1 MQSDRASFLKTELEL
16 GFTFSTI
23 TATKYDAGNPPSAE
37 LSIANAEKSY
47 EIVDRYLSDPNY
59 YQHLTVEEII
69 DLRSELQ
76 RLRDQLAGLAQ
87 RFKK

>member
-1 MQSDRASFLKTELEL
+1 
-16 GFTFSTI
+16 
-23 TATKYDAGNPPSAE
+23 
-37 LSIANAEKSY
+37 
-47 EIVDRYLSDPNY
+47 VDGYLSDPNY

-76 RLRDQLAGLAQ
+76 RLRDKLAGLAQ